1 MPTITA
7 RQLSTL
13 EVLSDT
19 ITLKT
24 ARHNLKRH
32 GIPTYKEYWTHD
44 YVDNESSP
52 TLVVSQ
58 DGDHQIWVKNL
69 LEDNNYRLV
78 KNHRELEHVIQRYL
92 ELKEQN
98 DHA

>member
-1 MPTITA
+1 
-7 RQLSTL
+7 
-13 EVLSDT
+13 
-19 ITLKT
+19 
-24 ARHNLKRH
+24 
-32 GIPTYKEYWTHD
+32 
-44 YVDNESSP
+44 
-52 TLVVSQ
+52 VVSQ